1 MFDPKASKR
10 LKLQT
15 PATPKNAIPQ
25 TTVISAPLL
34 SQDEI
39 RERAYQLYEGRG
51 RQDGQAQQDWLKA
64 EHQVLNQH
72 YYSS

>member
-1 MFDPKASKR
+1 MFDPRASKR

-15 PATPKNAIPQ
+15 PVDPKNAVPQ
-25 TTVISAPLL
+25 LTVLAGALP

-39 RERAYQLYEGRG
+39 RERAYQLYEDRG
-51 RQDGQAQQDWLKA
+51 RQDGQDQQDWLKA

-72 YYSS
+72 R